1 MIESDWRKA
10 PFRGEFR
17 QVMLA
22 DLQPWLAS
30 KAGPDGAPAYALIDA
45 GQLHLTEID
54 LASMLRQHG
63 FAFEPLLRH
72 TPEATLESVGP
83 YLVPLGKA
91 NAPGLEAIAGLMEVG
106 WPVCFLSSRLPDF
119 KLHSHLRGCLNGR
132 LENGA
137 PVQLRYYD
145 ARVLPPL
152 LATASDQVCA
162 PLLAPLD
169 AVAWW
174 DRTLHWQVTQ
184 GGNGSPF
191 QPDTAAF
198 ELSDTL
204 IAALGSAGESD
215 LILSLIAEE
224 NAAADELG
232 ALSPHL
238 QYQIVA
244 ELVQRARAHGLSS
257 KAGIHLFC
265 SIGLRVCPTFD
276 QALPG
281 VALALTSLR
290 PKDAAFLEAVDMAS
304 NDQWDAAGKL
314 GAPQISAKRRRFA
327 DDIRSRL
334 KP

>member
-1 MIESDWRKA
+1 MTEADWRQA
-10 PFRGEFR
+10 AFRGEFR
-17 QVMLA
+17 QAMLA
-22 DLQPWLAS
+22 DLQHWLAS
-30 KAGPDGAPAYALIDA
+30 RAGPDAAPAYALIDA
-45 GQLHLTEID
+45 GQLHLTEAD
-54 LASMLRQHG
+54 LEALLHKHRL
-63 FAFEPLLRH
+63 AFEPLLRH
-72 TPEATLESVGP
+72 TPEAQLESVGP
-83 YLVPLGKA
+83 YLVPLG
-91 NAPGLEAIAGLMEVG
+91 NADAHGLGAIAGLMEYG

-145 ARVLPPL
+145 SRVLPPL
-152 LATASDQVCA
+152 LATASDQVRG

-174 DRTLHWQVTQ
+174 DRALRWQVTK
-184 GGNGSPF
+184 GGNSSQF
-191 QPDTAAF
+191 LPDTAAF

-204 IAALGSAGESD
+204 IEALGSAGEPD
-215 LILSLIAEE
+215 LILSLITEE
-224 NAAADELG
+224 NAAVDELG

-244 ELVQRARAHGLSS
+244 ELVQRARAHGLTS
-257 KAGIHLFC
+257 KAAIHLFC

-290 PKDAAFLEAVDMAS
+290 PKDEAFLEAVDMAP
-304 NDQWDAAGKL
+304 NDQWGAAGKV
-314 GAPQISAKRRRFA
+314 GALQFAAKRQRFA
-327 DDIRSRL
+327 HDIRSRL